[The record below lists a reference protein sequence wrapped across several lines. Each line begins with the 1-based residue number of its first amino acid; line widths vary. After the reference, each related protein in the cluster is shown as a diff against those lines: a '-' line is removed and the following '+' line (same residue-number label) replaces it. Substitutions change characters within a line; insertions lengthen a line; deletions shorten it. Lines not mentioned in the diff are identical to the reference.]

1 MPREITQAQRMW
13 RTFKRNR
20 TALVGAIGVIVIL
33 LLAIFGPFFMP
44 YDPIEQH
51 LVDQLNPPSDR
62 FLFGTDVFGRDVLS
76 RVILGTRFSLIV
88 GLTSVM
94 IAVVLGV
101 PTGILAGYKGGLID
115 TGVTRLVDILMSFP
129 VLILGLMLRAAI
141 GGGFIGL
148 VLAIGIAIT
157 PRFIRLARGPT
168 LSIKE
173 KEYVESA
180 KALGMSEVRLM
191 FRHIMP
197 NVMGDV
203 AVMSTLWIALAIR
216 LEANLSFIGIG
227 IPPPTPSWGEMIRS
241 GVDFLTNAPWISTV
255 PGIFILFTVM
265 SFNMIGDGIRDIIDP
280 RLHQ

>member
-1 MPREITQAQRMW
+1 MPREMTQAQRMW

-20 TALVGAIGVIVIL
+20 TALVGTVGVFMIL
-33 LLAIFGPFFMP
+33 VLAIFGPFFMP

-51 LVDQLNPPSDR
+51 LLDQLKPPSGR

-88 GLTSVM
+88 GLTSVV

-101 PTGILAGYKGGLID
+101 PTGVLAGYKGGLID
-115 TGVTRLVDILMSFP
+115 TGITRVVDILMSFP

-168 LSIKE
+168 LSIRE

-180 KALGMSEVRLM
+180 KALGVGEVRLM

-241 GVDFLTNAPWISTV
+241 GVDFLTNAPWVSTI
-255 PGIFILFTVM
+255 PGVFILFTVM

>member
-1 MPREITQAQRMW
+1 MPTEATQAQRMW

-20 TALVGAIGVIVIL
+20 TALVGTVGVIMIL
-33 LLAIFGPFFMP
+33 LVALFGPFFMP
-44 YDPIEQH
+44 YNPIEQH
-51 LVDQLNPPSDR
+51 LLEQLKPPSAR

-115 TGVTRLVDILMSFP
+115 TGITRVVDILMSFP

-157 PRFIRLARGPT
+157 PRFIRLSRGPT
-168 LSIKE
+168 LSIRE
-173 KEYVESA
+173 KEYIESA
-180 KALGMSEVRLM
+180 KALGVGEVRLM

-241 GVDFLTNAPWISTV
+241 GVDFLTNAPWVSTI

>member
-51 LVDQLNPPSDR
+51 LLDQLKPPSDR

-76 RVILGTRFSLIV
+76 RVILGTRFSLMV

-94 IAVVLGV
+94 IAVVVGV

-173 KEYVESA
+173 KEYIESA

-280 RLHQ
+280 KLYQ

>member
-1 MPREITQAQRMW
+1 MPGEKTQAQRMW

-51 LVDQLNPPSDR
+51 LLDQLKPPSAR
-62 FLFGTDVFGRDVLS
+62 FRFGTDVFGRDVLS
-76 RVILGTRFSLIV
+76 RVILGTRFSLMV

-101 PTGILAGYKGGLID
+101 PLGILAGYKGGLID
-115 TGVTRLVDILMSFP
+115 TGITRMVDILMSFP

-173 KEYVESA
+173 KEYIESA

-241 GVDFLTNAPWISTV
+241 GVDFLTNAPWISTI

>member
-1 MPREITQAQRMW
+1 MPGEITQTQRMW

-20 TALVGAIGVIVIL
+20 TALVGTVGVIIIL
-33 LLAIFGPFFMP
+33 LLALFGPFFMP
-44 YDPIEQH
+44 YDPVEQH
-51 LVDQLNPPSDR
+51 LLDQLKPPSGR

-76 RVILGTRFSLIV
+76 RVILGTRFSLVV

-101 PTGILAGYKGGLID
+101 PTGVLAGYKGGLID
-115 TGVTRLVDILMSFP
+115 TGITRVVDILMSFP

-157 PRFIRLARGPT
+157 PRFIRLSRGPT
-168 LSIKE
+168 LSIRE
-173 KEYVESA
+173 KEYIESA
-180 KALGMSEVRLM
+180 KALGVGEVRLM

-241 GVDFLTNAPWISTV
+241 GVDFLTNAPWVSTI

>member
-1 MPREITQAQRMW
+1 MPGERTQTQRMW
-13 RTFKRNR
+13 RTFKKNR
-20 TALVGAIGVIVIL
+20 TALVGAVGVIFVL

-51 LVDQLNPPSDR
+51 LLDQLKSPSAR

-76 RVILGTRFSLIV
+76 RTILGTRFSLIV

-115 TGVTRLVDILMSFP
+115 TGITRLVDILMSFP

-168 LSIKE
+168 ISIRE
-173 KEYVESA
+173 KEYIESA
-180 KALGMSEVRLM
+180 KAIGVSEIRLM

-197 NVMGDV
+197 NVLGDV

-241 GVDFLTNAPWISTV
+241 GVDFLTNAPWISTI

-280 RLHQ
+280 RLQQ

>member
-1 MPREITQAQRMW
+1 MLRERTQAQRMW
-13 RTFKRNR
+13 RTFKKNR
-20 TALVGAIGVIVIL
+20 TALVGAIGVILVL

-44 YDPIEQH
+44 YNPVEQH
-51 LVDQLNPPSDR
+51 LFDQLKPPSAR
-62 FLFGTDVFGRDVLS
+62 FPFGTDVFGRDVLS
-76 RVILGTRFSLIV
+76 RVILGTRFSLMV

-115 TGVTRLVDILMSFP
+115 TGITRVVDILMSFP

-168 LSIKE
+168 ISIRE

-180 KALGMSEVRLM
+180 KALGVSEFRLM

-241 GVDFLTNAPWISTV
+241 GVDFLTNAPWISTI
-255 PGIFILFTVM
+255 PGMFILFSVM

-280 RLHQ
+280 KLYQ

>member
-1 MPREITQAQRMW
+1 MPAEATQAQRMW

-20 TALVGAIGVIVIL
+20 TALVGTVGVLMIIL
-33 LLAIFGPFFMP
+33 LALFGPFCMP

-51 LVDQLNPPSDR
+51 LIDQLKPPSAR

-88 GLTSVM
+88 GVTSVM

-115 TGVTRLVDILMSFP
+115 TGITRVVDILMSFP

-168 LSIKE
+168 LSIRE

-180 KALGMSEVRLM
+180 KALGVGEIRLM

-241 GVDFLTNAPWISTV
+241 GVDFLTNAPWVSTI

>member
-1 MPREITQAQRMW
+1 MPTEITQSQRMW

-20 TALVGAIGVIVIL
+20 TALVGTVGVIIIL
-33 LLAIFGPFFMP
+33 LLALFGPFFMP

-51 LVDQLNPPSDR
+51 LLDQLKPPSAR

-115 TGVTRLVDILMSFP
+115 MGITRVVDILMSFP

-168 LSIKE
+168 LSIRE

-180 KALGMSEVRLM
+180 KALGVGEVRLM

-241 GVDFLTNAPWISTV
+241 GVDFLTNAPWVSTI

>member
-1 MPREITQAQRMW
+1 MPGERTQAQRMW
-13 RTFKRNR
+13 RTFKKNR
-20 TALVGAIGVIVIL
+20 TALVGAVGVIFVL

-51 LVDQLNPPSDR
+51 LLDQLKSPSAR

-76 RVILGTRFSLIV
+76 RAILGTRYSLIV

-115 TGVTRLVDILMSFP
+115 TGITRLVDILMSFP

-168 LSIKE
+168 ISIRE
-173 KEYVESA
+173 KEYIESA
-180 KALGMSEVRLM
+180 KAIGVSEIRLM

-197 NVMGDV
+197 NVLGDV

-241 GVDFLTNAPWISTV
+241 GVDFLTNAPWISTI

-280 RLHQ
+280 RLQQ

>member
-1 MPREITQAQRMW
+1 MPGEITQAQRIW

-20 TALVGAIGVIVIL
+20 TALVGAVGVILVL

-44 YDPIEQH
+44 YDPVEQH
-51 LVDQLNPPSDR
+51 LLDQLKPPSAR

-115 TGVTRLVDILMSFP
+115 TGITRVVDILMSFP

-168 LSIKE
+168 LSIRE

-180 KALGMSEVRLM
+180 KALGVGEIRLM

-227 IPPPTPSWGEMIRS
+227 IPPPTPSWGEMIRD
-241 GVDFLTNAPWISTV
+241 GVDFLTNAPWVSTI
-255 PGIFILFTVM
+255 PGVFILFTVM

>member
-1 MPREITQAQRMW
+1 MPTEATQAQRMW

-20 TALVGAIGVIVIL
+20 TALVGTVGVIMIL
-33 LLAIFGPFFMP
+33 LLALFGPFFMP

-51 LVDQLNPPSDR
+51 LVDQLKPPSAR

-115 TGVTRLVDILMSFP
+115 TGITRVVDILMSFP

-157 PRFIRLARGPT
+157 PRFIRLSRGPT
-168 LSIKE
+168 LSIRE
-173 KEYVESA
+173 KEYIESA
-180 KALGMSEVRLM
+180 KALGVGEVRLM

-241 GVDFLTNAPWISTV
+241 GVDFLTNAPWVSTI

>member
-1 MPREITQAQRMW
+1 MPTEATQAQRMW

-20 TALVGAIGVIVIL
+20 TALVGTVGVIIIL
-33 LLAIFGPFFMP
+33 LLALFGPFFMP

-51 LVDQLNPPSDR
+51 LLDQLKPPSAR

-115 TGVTRLVDILMSFP
+115 MGITRVVDILMSFP

-157 PRFIRLARGPT
+157 PRFIRLSRGPT
-168 LSIKE
+168 LSIRE

-180 KALGMSEVRLM
+180 KALGVGEVRLM

-241 GVDFLTNAPWISTV
+241 GVDFLTNAPWVSTI

>member
-1 MPREITQAQRMW
+1 MPRETTQAKRMW
-13 RTFKRNR
+13 RTFKKNR
-20 TALVGAIGVIVIL
+20 TALVGAIGVIVVL

-44 YDPIEQH
+44 YDPVEQH
-51 LVDQLNPPSDR
+51 LLDQLSPPSAR
-62 FLFGTDVFGRDVLS
+62 FPFGTDVFGRDVLS
-76 RVILGTRFSLIV
+76 RSILGSRVSLAV
-88 GLTSVM
+88 GLVSVM
-94 IAVVLGV
+94 FAVVLGV

-115 TGVTRLVDILMSFP
+115 TGITRVVDVLMSFP

-157 PRFIRLARGPT
+157 PRFIRLARAPT
-168 LSIKE
+168 ISIRE
-173 KEYVESA
+173 KEYIEAA
-180 KALGMSEVRLM
+180 KAVGVSEIRLM

-197 NVMGDV
+197 NVLGDV

-227 IPPPTPSWGEMIRS
+227 IPPPTPSWGVMIRS
-241 GVDFLTNAPWISTV
+241 GVDFLTNAPWISTI

-265 SFNMIGDGIRDIIDP
+265 SFNLVGDGIRDIIDP
-280 RLHQ
+280 RLQQ

>member
-1 MPREITQAQRMW
+1 MPGEITQAERMW

-20 TALVGAIGVIVIL
+20 TALAGAVGVILVL

-51 LVDQLNPPSDR
+51 LLDQLKPPSAR

-76 RVILGTRFSLIV
+76 RVILGTRYSLIV
-88 GLTSVM
+88 GLASVM

-115 TGVTRLVDILMSFP
+115 MGITRVVDILMSFP

-157 PRFIRLARGPT
+157 PRFTRLARGPT
-168 LSIKE
+168 LSIRE

-180 KALGMSEVRLM
+180 KALGVSEVRLM
-191 FRHIMP
+191 FRHILP
-197 NVMGDV
+197 NVIGDV

-241 GVDFLTNAPWISTV
+241 GVDFLTNAPWISTI
-255 PGIFILFTVM
+255 PGMFILFAVM

-280 RLHQ
+280 RLNQ

>member
-1 MPREITQAQRMW
+1 MSTEATQAQRMW

-20 TALVGAIGVIVIL
+20 TALVGTVGVIIIL
-33 LLAIFGPFFMP
+33 LLALFGPFFMP

-51 LVDQLNPPSDR
+51 LLDQLKPPSGR

-101 PTGILAGYKGGLID
+101 PTGVLAGYKGGLID
-115 TGVTRLVDILMSFP
+115 TGITRVVDILMSFP

-168 LSIKE
+168 LSIRE

-180 KALGMSEVRLM
+180 KALGVGEVRLM

-197 NVMGDV
+197 NVLGDV

-227 IPPPTPSWGEMIRS
+227 IPPPTPSWGEMIRD
-241 GVDFLTNAPWISTV
+241 GVDFLTNAPWVSTI
-255 PGIFILFTVM
+255 PGVFILFTVM

-280 RLHQ
+280 RLQQ

>member
-1 MPREITQAQRMW
+1 MSTEATQAQRMW

-20 TALVGAIGVIVIL
+20 TALVGTVGVIIIL
-33 LLAIFGPFFMP
+33 LLALFGPFFMP

-51 LVDQLNPPSDR
+51 LLDQLKPPSGR

-101 PTGILAGYKGGLID
+101 PTGVLAGYKGGLID
-115 TGVTRLVDILMSFP
+115 TGITRVVDILMSFP

-168 LSIKE
+168 LSIRE

-180 KALGMSEVRLM
+180 KALGVGEVRLM

-227 IPPPTPSWGEMIRS
+227 IPPPTPSWGEMIRD
-241 GVDFLTNAPWISTV
+241 GVDFLTNAPWVSTI
-255 PGIFILFTVM
+255 PGVFILFTVM

-280 RLHQ
+280 RLQQ

>member
-173 KEYVESA
+173 KEYIESA

>member
-1 MPREITQAQRMW
+1 MPTEITQAQRMW

-20 TALVGAIGVIVIL
+20 TALVGTVGVIIIL

-51 LVDQLNPPSDR
+51 LLDQLKPPSGR

-101 PTGILAGYKGGLID
+101 PTGVLAGYKGGLID
-115 TGVTRLVDILMSFP
+115 TGITRVVDILMSFP

-168 LSIKE
+168 LSIRE

-180 KALGMSEVRLM
+180 KALGVGEVRLM

-197 NVMGDV
+197 NVLGDV

-241 GVDFLTNAPWISTV
+241 GVDFLTNAPWVSTI
-255 PGIFILFTVM
+255 PGVFILFTVM

>member
-20 TALVGAIGVIVIL
+20 TALVGAVGVIVIL

>member
-1 MPREITQAQRMW
+1 MPGEITQAQRIW

-20 TALVGAIGVIVIL
+20 TALVGAVGVILVL

-44 YDPIEQH
+44 YDPVEQH
-51 LVDQLNPPSDR
+51 LLDQLKPPSGR

-115 TGVTRLVDILMSFP
+115 TGITRVVDILMSFP

-168 LSIKE
+168 LSIRE

-180 KALGMSEVRLM
+180 KALGVGEIRLM

-227 IPPPTPSWGEMIRS
+227 IPPPTPSWGEMIRD
-241 GVDFLTNAPWISTV
+241 GVDFLTNAPWVSTI
-255 PGIFILFTVM
+255 PGVFILFTVM

>member
-1 MPREITQAQRMW
+1 MPTEATQAQRMW

-20 TALVGAIGVIVIL
+20 TALVGTVGVIMIL
-33 LLAIFGPFFMP
+33 LVALFGPFFMP
-44 YDPIEQH
+44 YNPIEQH
-51 LVDQLNPPSDR
+51 LLEQLKPPSAR

-115 TGVTRLVDILMSFP
+115 TGITRVVDILMSFP

-157 PRFIRLARGPT
+157 PRFIRLSRGPT
-168 LSIKE
+168 LSIRE
-173 KEYVESA
+173 KEYIESA
-180 KALGMSEVRLM
+180 KALGVGEVRLM

-227 IPPPTPSWGEMIRS
+227 ISPPTPSWGEMIRS
-241 GVDFLTNAPWISTV
+241 GVDFLTNAPWVSTI